1 MFSPV
6 MFSNS
11 VHTPSIP
18 NLLMSKETCRPRIK
32 HISSIIVISW
42 DFVACYALPCTE
54 RQDLNIYV
62 LH

>member
-42 DFVACYALPCTE
+42 DFVA
-54 RQDLNIYV
+54 
-62 LH
+62 